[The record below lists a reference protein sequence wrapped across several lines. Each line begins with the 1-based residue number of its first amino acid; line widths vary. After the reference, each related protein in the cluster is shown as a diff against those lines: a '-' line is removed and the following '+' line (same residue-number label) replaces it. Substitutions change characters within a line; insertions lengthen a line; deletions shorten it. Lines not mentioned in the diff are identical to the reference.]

1 MLQNG
6 QVILGPKTPS
16 ETPAI
21 EVTNARSSNNESSYP
36 QAVKTVTI
44 KFID

>member
-1 MLQNG
+1 
-6 QVILGPKTPS
+6 VILGPKTPS
-16 ETPAI
+16 ETPI
-21 EVTNARSSNNESSYP
+21 NEVINARSSRRESSYP

>member
-6 QVILGPKTPS
+6 QVIRGPKTPRP
-16 ETPAI
+16 TPMI
-21 EVTNARSSNNESSYP
+21 EVMNARSSKRESSYP

>member
-6 QVILGPKTPS
+6 QVIRGPKTPS
-16 ETPAI
+16 DTPVS
-21 EVTNARSSNNESSYP
+21 EVTNARSSKRESSYP